1 MSPFVSAGIITLLT
15 DFGLSDTYVGQ
26 MKGVLLGID
35 PTIRIV
41 DLTHEISPQN
51 VGEAAF
57 HLAAAFD
64 AFPDGCVHLAV
75 VDPGVGTSR
84 RAIVVQTNRHLV
96 VCPDN
101 GLVTLV
107 LPDAVAAFEILPS
120 TLGESQPSSTF
131 HGRDVF
137 APFAGRLASGELA
150 IEEVGP
156 PVGLESLVRI
166 SFDVVEEEGRII
178 GTIVSIDHFGN
189 CITLIGA
196 DTLPE
201 STEEIDVRC
210 GSFRVSGLSWT
221 YESVDTGDPLALIG
235 SHGTLELS
243 IRDGD
248 AARRYDLALGDRV
261 VVSQTAASPGGAGPS
276 R

>member
-1 MSPFVSAGIITLLT
+1 MSPFEPAGIVTLLT
-15 DFGLSDTYVGQ
+15 DFGLSDTYAGQ

-41 DLTHEISPQN
+41 DLTHQVSPQN
-51 VGEAAF
+51 VAEAAF
-57 HLAAAFD
+57 HLAAAVD
-64 AFPDGCVHLAV
+64 AFPAGCVHLAV
-75 VDPGVGTSR
+75 VDPGVGTAR
-84 RAIVVQTNRHLV
+84 RAIVVQTDRHLV

-107 LPDAVAAFEILPS
+107 APEAVAAFEISP
-120 TLGESQPSSTF
+120 TIVGKSQPSSTF

-137 APFAGRLASGELA
+137 APVAGRLASGQLNL
-150 IEEVGP
+150 EEVGP
-156 PVGLESLVRI
+156 SVGLESLGRVR
-166 SFDVVEEEGRII
+166 FGVVEEDGQIL

-196 DTLPE
+196 DSLPE
-201 STEEIDVRC
+201 STDEIDVRC

-221 YESVDTGDPLALIG
+221 YETVDVGEPLTLIG

-248 AARRYDLALGDRV
+248 VARSYGLALGDRV
-261 VVSQTAASPGGAGPS
+261 VVSQPAAGRGKVGPD